1 MNSITFDQ
9 YLSFQM
15 QAAAVAH
22 GNIPEAIA
30 NNAKLVVDKVL
41 ELNNTRVVQF
51 ESATELFKRSELF
64 EKKE

>member
-1 MNSITFDQ
+1 MKNTITFEQ
-9 YLSFQM
+9 YLAFQM

-30 NNAKLVVDKVL
+30 GNAKLVVDKVL

-51 ESATELFKRSELF
+51 ESATKLFK
-64 EKKE
+64 KEE

>member
-1 MNSITFDQ
+1 
-9 YLSFQM
+9 M

-41 ELNNTRVVQF
+41 ELNNTVVVQF
-51 ESATELFKRSELF
+51 ESATELFK
-64 EKKE
+64 KEE